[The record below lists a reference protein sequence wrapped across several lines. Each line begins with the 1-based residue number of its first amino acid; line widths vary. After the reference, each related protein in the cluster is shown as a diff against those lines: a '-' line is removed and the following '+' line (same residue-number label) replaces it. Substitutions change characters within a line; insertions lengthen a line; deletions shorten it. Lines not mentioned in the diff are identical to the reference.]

1 MSLMKEM
8 LSDGVH
14 FGHKKAF
21 WNPQMKE
28 YIFGITH
35 GVHII
40 NLEKTVPLFQ
50 DAVNFVGKNVA
61 NGGKILFVGT

>member
-1 MSLMKEM
+1 MYTMINTK
-8 LSDGVH
+8 DV
-14 FGHKKAF
+14 F
-21 WNPQMKE
+21 
-28 YIFGITH
+28 FGINH

-50 DAVNFVGKNVA
+50 DAVNFVGKTVA

>member
-8 LSDGVH
+8 LSAGVH

-28 YIFGITH
+28 YIFGINH

-40 NLEKTVPLFQ
+40 NLRKQFLFFKMQ
-50 DAVNFVGKNVA
+50 LTLLVK
-61 NGGKILFVGT
+61 L